1 MDRESGSP
9 QHGSLRV
16 LFVISSLSAG
26 GAERMVVELA
36 NALREEEGVEAGIL
50 TLTKGDK
57 DHYQLNTGIQRIS
70 LNVIGDSRNLFQ
82 TLRNNV
88 RRSLSIRRAIQDF
101 APQVVISFV
110 DQNNVRTLAA
120 LVGSGIP
127 VVVSE
132 RIDPRMYELGRMW
145 NLARRIFYP
154 TAKRLVVQTRS
165 VADWA
170 SGVVFRSRVRTIPN
184 FVRSLPVPRGGG
196 ERDEREILAV
206 GRLSKQK
213 GFDLLLEAFAMSRL
227 HHQGCRL
234 TILGEGPERPAL
246 EAQARRLGIRSVLSM
261 PGVVEDPAP
270 WMARCGVFVL
280 PSRFEGFPNALLEA
294 MAMGCP
300 SIAAN
305 CPSGPADIVIPGK
318 NGLLVPSGSVEAL
331 AEALD
336 ILMGDDEMR
345 ERLGEEAKE
354 IRECFS
360 RDKIVKQWLD
370 MIREAVS

>member
-1 MDRESGSP
+1 
-9 QHGSLRV
+9 
-16 LFVISSLSAG
+16 
-26 GAERMVVELA
+26 MVVELA